1 LSLHEDHRVLKFSA
15 NLSFLYQDLAFLD
28 RFKAAAADG
37 FPAVEYLGP
46 YAEPKE
52 KVAETLEA
60 NGLIQALFNTPSG
73 DWAAGER
80 GLGSLPDR
88 VEEFRAGVATAI
100 DYAKALACPKVNVLA
115 GLITPS
121 DNPEQREDTF
131 VENLR
136 YAAPRF
142 ADAGVKLLIEP
153 INTRDIPGFFL
164 TTSKQAERIL
174 ERVGHDNLYIQYD
187 IYHMQVMQGDLVP
200 TYERLKDRIAHI
212 QIADNPGRNEPGT
225 GEINYRFVFA
235 ALDRLGYDGYVGCEY
250 KPKAGTTQGLGWM
263 KELL

>member
-1 LSLHEDHRVLKFSA
+1 VLKFSA
-15 NLSFLYQDLAFLD
+15 NLSFLYQDLPFLD
-28 RFKAAAADG
+28 RFKAAHADG

-46 YAEPKE
+46 YAESKE
-52 KVAETLEA
+52 KVAEVLAA
-60 NGLIQALFNTPSG
+60 NGLKQALFNAPSG

-80 GLGSLPDR
+80 GIGALSDR
-88 VEEFRAGVATAI
+88 VEEFRTGVATAI
-100 DYAKALACPKVNVLA
+100 EYANALGCSKVNVLA
-115 GLITPS
+115 GLS
-121 DNPEQREDTF
+121 SAGANEGTF
-131 VENLR
+131 VDNLK

-142 ADAGVKLLIEP
+142 ADAGIKLLIEP

-164 TTSKQAERIL
+164 TTTRQAESIL
-174 ERVGHDNLYIQYD
+174 DRVAHDNLYIQYD
-187 IYHMQVMQGDLVP
+187 IYHAQVMQGDLVP

-225 GEINYRFVFA
+225 GEINYAYVLA

-250 KPKAGTTQGLGWM
+250 KPKAGPSGTSQGLGWM